1 MTTSNPKTAS
11 GRGIKIPRDFEY
23 GEANAPII
31 IGMIRRIDMSTIK
44 STLFGIGTYLRGSE
58 GRKIDRRAILWSKR
72 FISAEEVNGKARR
85 ILRAFAAR

>member
-1 MTTSNPKTAS
+1 M
-11 GRGIKIPRDFEY
+11 
-23 GEANAPII
+23 
-31 IGMIRRIDMSTIK
+31 IGRIDMKTIK
-44 STLFGIGTYLRGSE
+44 RVMFAVGTYLRGSE

>member
-1 MTTSNPKTAS
+1 MK
-11 GRGIKIPRDFEY
+11 
-23 GEANAPII
+23 
-31 IGMIRRIDMSTIK
+31 TIK
-44 STLFGIGTYLRGSE
+44 RVMFAVGTYLRGSE